1 VAAVGI
7 IGVGGYVYYH
17 LSSASANDDN
27 PSDKKV
33 AKSPKRKIR
42 HMKYDSEYQ
51 LPEELVHSHGNEDVK
66 YPEDAKSPLR
76 RQNDDYSF
84 AYEDGRRRTVEKKE
98 NKKKKEGE
106 KNEHEKTEDSED
118 EPAGEQMATL
128 QRVISKAP
136 KLEEIDASNDAQLG
150 KKGDQNLQ
158 QNANDDEYTKEWKKY
173 QRRKKIIESWPRW
186 RYRDGILTVFVHRAI
201 DLDKMDIFGES
212 DPFVKLRL
220 GKQKK
225 QTKVVK
231 KNKDPQWNQEF
242 QFEVQDA
249 IKEYLVVKVRDKDIG
264 KKDDSIGKDFRI
276 LITDIIAENGEL
288 NNYMFKLVGTDRDS
302 KLIMSLRYVEH

>member
-1 VAAVGI
+1 
-7 IGVGGYVYYH
+7 
-17 LSSASANDDN
+17 
-27 PSDKKV
+27 
-33 AKSPKRKIR
+33 
-42 HMKYDSEYQ
+42 
-51 LPEELVHSHGNEDVK
+51 
-66 YPEDAKSPLR
+66 
-76 RQNDDYSF
+76 
-84 AYEDGRRRTVEKKE
+84 
-98 NKKKKEGE
+98 
-106 KNEHEKTEDSED
+106 
-118 EPAGEQMATL
+118 MATL

-225 QTKVVK
+225 TNKSCK
-231 KNKDPQWNQEF
+231 KEQRSSMEPR
-242 QFEVQDA
+242 
-249 IKEYLVVKVRDKDIG
+249 I
-264 KKDDSIGKDFRI
+264 SI
-276 LITDIIAENGEL
+276 
-288 NNYMFKLVGTDRDS
+288 
-302 KLIMSLRYVEH
+302 